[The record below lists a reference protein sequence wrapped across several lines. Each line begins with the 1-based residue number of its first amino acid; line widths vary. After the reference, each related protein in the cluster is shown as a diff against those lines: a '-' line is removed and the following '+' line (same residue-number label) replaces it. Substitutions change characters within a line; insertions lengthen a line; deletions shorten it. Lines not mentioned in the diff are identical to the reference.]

1 MKLLEKKEHKAT
13 INSIGEGTILNG
25 EINSSGDIRI
35 DGTLKGSVKV
45 GGKLVLGPAGKIEG
59 EVECENAIIAGE
71 LRAQIKSKNL
81 LTLKTTAKLYGDI
94 FSGKLEIE
102 PGAIFT
108 GNCSMGPIIKEM
120 KEIKGNKDLKKTLL
134 HKRMKKQPKNER
146 GLPTI

>member
-1 MKLLEKKEHKAT
+1 MKLLEKKEHKPT

-35 DGTLKGSVKV
+35 DGTLKGSVIV

-59 EVECENAIIAGE
+59 DVECENAIIAGE
-71 LRAQIKSKNL
+71 LRAQIKSTNL
-81 LTLKTTAKLYGDI
+81 LTLKASAKLYGDI

-108 GNCSMGPIIKEM
+108 GNCSMGPIIKEL
-120 KEIKGNKDLKKTLL
+120 KETKGDKDLKKDSFI
-134 HKRMKKQPKNER
+134 QKNEK
-146 GLPTI
+146 TA